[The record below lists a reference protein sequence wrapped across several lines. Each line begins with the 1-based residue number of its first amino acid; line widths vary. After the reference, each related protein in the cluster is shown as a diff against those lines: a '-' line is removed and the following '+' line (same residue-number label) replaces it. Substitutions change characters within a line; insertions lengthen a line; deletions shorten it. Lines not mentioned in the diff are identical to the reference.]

1 MKMFALVGFFTLL
14 LSGSFYVSSTETNA
28 REAKLTEA
36 RLQAKGS
43 DLDKIRADLKAA
55 KRNLAREGKYSCCI
69 APSCD
74 FCALTAGEC
83 PCGDNLA
90 EGKPVCHECKG
101 GWEAGHGSIEDVKAE
116 EVKSLHPDKAKMMY
130 KMKADHY
137 FKK

>member
-1 MKMFALVGFFTLL
+1 MKIFVMVGFFAVL
-14 LSGSFYVSSTETNA
+14 LSGSFYVSSTETSA
-28 REAKLTEA
+28 HKTKLTEA

-43 DLDKIRADLKAA
+43 DLDKIRADLKTA
-55 KRNLAREGKYSCCI
+55 KRSLAREGKYSCCI

-74 FCALTAGEC
+74 FCALTDGEC

-90 EGKPVCHECKG
+90 NGKPVCHECKG
-101 GWEAGHGSIEDVKAE
+101 GWEAGYGSIEDVRAE
-116 EVKSLHPDKAKMMY
+116 DVKSLPADKAKMMY